1 MYILTLYIKY
11 ICILYIK
18 YIYTKYK
25 YVYYNSKSYDRIGLR
40 MIEKKMKLF
49 LLTLV
54 SLLGILS
61 VIPEGGLL

>member
-1 MYILTLYIKY
+1 M
-11 ICILYIK
+11 
-18 YIYTKYK
+18 
-25 YVYYNSKSYDRIGLR
+25 IG
-40 MIEKKMKLF
+40 KKIKLF